1 MIRLIKL
8 LLALGVLL
16 VMTVPG
22 LAGLAGAQQGGP
34 AQEPNRPGPR
44 QQQPAPGEPQGNTPQ
59 NIIRSNLQHQPA
71 SGFIRLGEV
80 SIPFTG
86 TLANFYANR
95 DYRPAWTDPR
105 AVEELIR
112 AIKDSRADGLS
123 PEDYH
128 LQAIENLLPQVKGQA
143 APELTAA
150 RDLLMTDALLRL
162 GYQLRFGKI
171 DPQSLFPDIGLKQP
185 GTDVDISKTGQTAI
199 DTGQIPAWLETLRPK
214 NPYYV
219 ALKKALADYRDVAAK
234 GGWPAIPFGPVLK
247 KGSKD
252 RRVTALRQR
261 LALTGDL
268 DAGSAA
274 NPSPIFDEPTVEAVK
289 SFQRRHGIKPDGV
302 LDAATLEALN
312 LPVAQRL
319 DQIRVNLERARWVLR
334 NPPEKTPQ
342 VVVNIAAF
350 ILDYTDA
357 TGRSWQTKVVVG
369 KPYRKTPVIE
379 SKIDEV
385 IFNPPWNVP
394 PSIAESE
401 ILPKIEK
408 DHGYLRRRHF
418 RLESRHPLKIVQEP
432 GPHNALGRVKFN
444 FPNQYDVY
452 LHDTSEQQLF
462 GESDRTFSHGCIRVQ
477 DALHL
482 AVLLLQDP
490 AWNMEKIRHLLR
502 STRTVTEKLKEPVPI
517 VVVYRTVTVIPG
529 DGLAFLPD
537 VYQRDFAVLSAL
549 DQRQQAP

>member
-1 MIRLIKL
+1 MIRFMKL
-8 LLALGVLL
+8 WLALGVLL
-16 VMTVPG
+16 VLTVPG
-22 LAGLAGAQQGGP
+22 LTGLPWAQGGP
-34 AQEPNRPGPR
+34 AQEPNHPGPR
-44 QQQPAPGEPQGNTPQ
+44 QLQPAPGEPQENTPQ
-59 NIIRSNLQHQPA
+59 EIIRSNLQQQPA

-86 TLANFYANR
+86 ILANFYANR

-112 AIKDSRADGLS
+112 ATKDSKADGLS

-128 LQAIENLLPQVKGQA
+128 LQAIENLFPPGKGQA
-143 APELTAA
+143 PPELAAA

-162 GYQLRFGKI
+162 GYHLRFGKI
-171 DPQSLFPDIGLKQP
+171 DPQSLFPDMGLKQT
-185 GTDVDISKTGQTAI
+185 GADVDIIKTGQEAI
-199 DTGQIPAWLETLRPK
+199 DTVQIPAWLETLRPQ
-214 NPYYV
+214 NPYYA
-219 ALKKALADYRDVAAK
+219 ALKKALADHRDIAAK
-234 GGWPAIPFGPVLK
+234 GGWPAIPPGPTLK

-252 RRVTALRQR
+252 RRVPALRQR
-261 LALTGDL
+261 LAMTGDL

-274 NPSPIFDEPTVEAVK
+274 NPSPVYDEPTVEAVK
-289 SFQRRHGIKPDGV
+289 HFQSRHGIKPDGV
-302 LDAATLEALN
+302 LDAATLEALYV
-312 LPVAQRL
+312 PVAQRL
-319 DQIRVNLERARWVLR
+319 DQIRVNLERGRWVLR
-334 NPPEKTPQ
+334 NPPEKTQ
-342 VVVNIAAF
+342 VLVNIAAF
-350 ILDYTDA
+350 TLDYTDA
-357 TGRSWQTKVVVG
+357 AGQSWQTKVVVG

-408 DHGYLRRRHF
+408 DPSYLRRHHF

-452 LHDTSEQQLF
+452 LHDTPERQLF

-490 AWNMEKIRHLLR
+490 AWNMEKIRRILR

-537 VYQRDFAVLSAL
+537 VYQRDFEVLSAL
-549 DQRQQAP
+549 DQHRQAP